1 MFDMTDILCGVLIL
15 GFFAYILI
23 DSYRFGKKIEKQRKE
38 RNEERVKEGKKP
50 IDYDN
55 VSVGGG
61 YSSSDSSAA
70 DNFRST
76 IFRNMGMMG

>member
-1 MFDMTDILCGVLIL
+1 MFNFILL
-15 GFFAYILI
+15 GGLWVFFAYILI
-23 DSYRFGKKIEKQRKE
+23 DYYFFVKKIKKQRKE
-38 RNEERVKEGKKP
+38 RNDERIKQGKEP

-55 VSVGGG
+55 ISVGGG
-61 YSSSDSSAA
+61 YSSSDSKAA